1 MIQEKKVRWKFYRPK
16 YLSGSVI
23 GLEEKLS
30 HGLFVQFDLAHLW
43 NILCVKWV
51 RFQMTTSVFWPYKFD
66 FIIYD
71 LKLKNKSKRYL
82 VLTKNRTRA
91 CGVRDQRQNH

>member
-43 NILCVKWV
+43 NILCVKWS
-51 RFQMTTSVFWPYKFD
+51 QMTTSVFWPYKFD

-71 LKLKNKSKRYL
+71 LKLRKKAK
-82 VLTKNRTRA
+82 
-91 CGVRDQRQNH
+91 DF

>member
-30 HGLFVQFDLAHLW
+30 HGLFVQFDQVHLW

-51 RFQMTTSVFWPYKFD
+51 RFQMTTSVYWPYKFD
-66 FIIYD
+66 FIIYN
-71 LKLKNKSKRYL
+71 LKLRKKAK
-82 VLTKNRTRA
+82 
-91 CGVRDQRQNH
+91 DF